1 MKRKLIAVSN
11 ELGNIRQMLKDEGY
25 LVIGPDEGMEEVE
38 AVIISG
44 VDKDLLGIQ
53 DRVTRAPVINAD
65 GRQPE
70 EVLYE
75 LRKYENLH

>member
-1 MKRKLIAVSN
+1 MRQKRIAVSN

-25 LVIGPDEGMEEVE
+25 VVIGPEEGMEDVE

-44 VDKDLLGIQ
+44 VDKDLLGIE
-53 DRVTRAPVINAD
+53 DRVTNAPVINAD

-70 EVLYE
+70 EILYQ